1 VTIEKKK
8 MMMMTMRKEDDDKD
22 GIVHGVCKINK

>member
-1 VTIEKKK
+1 MTIEKKK